1 MSAAS
6 SIPLSR
12 SDLMLKLN
20 PNITAIEEETA
31 FTVLDRANA
40 LKAKGAPVINLGIG
54 QPDFRPP
61 RHILEAAE
69 KAVRDGPHGYTSP
82 QGLPVLRDAVAQY
95 VGKRFSV
102 PVSADEVV
110 IVPGGKVTFYFAC
123 LLFGGPGAEI
133 LYPDPGFPPYREAIR
148 SGGAKGVPYPI
159 REEKDF
165 GFDAEEVLSLIT
177 PRTRLIII
185 NSPANPTGGVVDAR
199 EIEKLAKGLARH
211 PDVAVLSD
219 EIYSHLVFSGAKFTS
234 FLSFPELRDRTIIL
248 DGWSKTFAMTGWR
261 LGFGIWPKAMVE
273 YVRKLIT
280 VDHSCVNVAAQMA
293 GVAAMTGPMDEIEGF
308 RRSFEKRRQI
318 VVDGLN
324 ALPGVS
330 CRMPGGAFYA
340 FPNVTRTGRQSR
352 VLAQDLLS
360 KAHVALIPGESFGDN
375 GAGYL
380 RLSYAASEA
389 ELREALA
396 RMQVFLSTRHGR
408 P

>member
-1 MSAAS
+1 
-6 SIPLSR
+6 
-12 SDLMLKLN
+12 MLKLN
-20 PNITAIEEETA
+20 PNITVIEEEGA
-31 FTVLDRANA
+31 FAVLDRALA
-40 LKAKGAPVINLGIG
+40 LKAKGAPIINLGIG
-54 QPDFRPP
+54 QPDFSPP

-69 KAVRDGPHGYTSP
+69 KAVRDGPHGYTTP
-82 QGLPVLRDAVAQY
+82 IGILPLREAVAAHIA
-95 VGKRFSV
+95 GRFKV

-165 GFDAEEVLSLIT
+165 GFDADEVLSLIT
-177 PRTRLIII
+177 PQTRLIMI

-199 EIEKLAKGLARH
+199 EIEKLAHGLAKH
-211 PDVAVLSD
+211 PHVAILSD
-219 EIYSHLVFSGAKFTS
+219 EIYSHLVFEGAHFTS

-261 LGFGIWPKAMVE
+261 LGFGIWPKALVDH
-273 YVRKLIT
+273 VRKLIT

-293 GVAAMTGPMDEIEGF
+293 GLAAMTGPMDEIEAF
-308 RRSFEKRRQI
+308 RKSFEKRRGI

-324 ALPGVS
+324 ALKGVS

-340 FPNVTRTGRQSR
+340 FPNVKATGRNSR
-352 VLAQDLLS
+352 ELARELLNE
-360 KAHVALIPGESFGDN
+360 AHVALIPGESFGDN

-389 ELREALA
+389 ELKEALG
-396 RMQVFLSTRHGR
+396 RMKGFLG
-408 P
+408 

>member
-1 MSAAS
+1 
-6 SIPLSR
+6 
-12 SDLMLKLN
+12 MLKLN
-20 PNITAIEEETA
+20 PNITVIEEEGA
-31 FTVLDRANA
+31 FAVLDRALA

-54 QPDFRPP
+54 QPDFSPP

-69 KAVRDGPHGYTSP
+69 KAVRDGPHGYTTP
-82 QGLPVLRDAVAQY
+82 IGILPLREAVAAH
-95 VGKRFSV
+95 VADRFKV
-102 PVSADEVV
+102 AVSPDEVV

-123 LLFGGPGAEI
+123 LLFGGPGSEI

-165 GFDAEEVLSLIT
+165 GFDADEVLSLIT
-177 PRTRLIII
+177 PRTRLIMI
-185 NSPANPTGGVVDAR
+185 NSPANPTGGVVDAK
-199 EIEKLAKGLARH
+199 EIEKLAKGLAKH
-211 PDVAVLSD
+211 PDVAILSD
-219 EIYSHLVFSGAKFTS
+219 EIYSHLLFEGAHFTS
-234 FLSFPELRDRTIIL
+234 FLNFPDLRDRTIIL

-261 LGFGIWPKAMVE
+261 LGFGIWPKALVDH
-273 YVRKLIT
+273 VRKLIT

-293 GVAAMTGPMDEIEGF
+293 GLAAMTGPMDEIEGF
-308 RRSFEKRRQI
+308 RKSFQKRRQI

-340 FPNVTRTGRQSR
+340 FPNVKGTGRASR
-352 VLAQDLLS
+352 DLARDLLS
-360 KAHVALIPGESFGDN
+360 EAHVALIPGESFGDN

-389 ELREALA
+389 ELRQALK
-396 RMQVFLSTRHGR
+396 RMADFLA
-408 P
+408 